1 MIQKIIIFAKPTALV
16 VQWIGFWIPVPT
28 IGVRIPTR
36 VLTFHY
42 MKTPDIQDIE
52 YRKSYSDKDFWKKVG
67 KIAKKGGEQIV
78 YLALL
83 LFYVMKSEE
92 VELKQKLM
100 IAGALGYLILPVD
113 LIPDF
118 LPVAGY
124 ADDFA
129 ALMAAYGMIKA
140 CVTPEIKLQATAKC
154 REWFRDFDSGQK
166 DGPVDTFPDEQ

>member
-1 MIQKIIIFAKPTALV
+1 MAGNLLTSDNLPKYGKHFSEQK
-16 VQWIGFWIPVPT
+16 
-28 IGVRIPTR
+28 
-36 VLTFHY
+36 
-42 MKTPDIQDIE
+42 
-52 YRKSYSDKDFWKKVG
+52 FWKKIGRV
-67 KIAKKGGEQIV
+67 AKKAGVKLV
-78 YLALL
+78 YYALVL
-83 LFYVMKSEE
+83 YYV
-92 VELKQKLM
+92 LM
-100 IAGALGYLILPVD
+100 SPDTPRKYKTVIIGALGYLILPVD